1 MVGRRKYSGT
11 AMVEMQMTPMIDM
24 VFLLLVFFMVT
35 SKPIKP
41 EADISIGLPGQV
53 SQEEVLDI
61 PDEQRVVILESGQVV
76 LNDQVLAAPEDR
88 GLIELVKVLKR
99 FKLAA
104 ERNRSE
110 ALVTLA
116 PEDEVKHQR
125 IVDVLNA
132 CAIAEIKGVTFAAG
146 SGSDEYGGEGL

>member
-1 MVGRRKYSGT
+1 MKRKKQRVT
-11 AMVEMQMTPMIDM
+11 DTVEMQMTPMIDM

-61 PDEQRVVILESGQVV
+61 PDEQRVIILESGQVV
-76 LNDQVLAAPEDR
+76 LNEQVLGAPEDR
-88 GLIELVKVLKR
+88 GLLELVKVLKR
-99 FKLAA
+99 FKTAA
-104 ERNRSE
+104 DRNRSE
-110 ALVTLA
+110 ALVTLV

-125 IVDVLNA
+125 LVDVLNA
-132 CAIAEIKGVTFAAG
+132 CAIAKIKGVTFAAG
-146 SGSDEYGGEGL
+146 SGAEEDGGGGL